1 MVFYFLG
8 VLVGKIIMFMIVVK
22 FFIIILFDGVYF
34 YFVELFFI
42 VIRWDF
48 ILLLYLKIINVKLV
62 GDLWEGYG
70 GVEGVYFV

>member
-1 MVFYFLG
+1 
-8 VLVGKIIMFMIVVK
+8 MFMIVVK

-48 ILLLYLKIINVKLV
+48 ILLLYFKIINVKLV
-62 GDLWEGYG
+62 RDLWEGYG
-70 GVEGVYFV
+70 GVEGVYFL